1 MDFRQQKTSIR
12 AQVLAR
18 RDALD
23 PVGRIEMAMAVAAHG
38 AQAITFDP
46 GTIISGFMPIR
57 SELDLRP
64 LMDALR
70 LAGARLCVP
79 AVVDRQTIVF
89 RALVPGAPLVPTGF
103 GTAGPG
109 PDAEMLEPQIM
120 LMPLAAF
127 DATGNRIG
135 YGAGYYDRAIALLRE
150 KGRMPRLIG
159 CAFSIQEVDLVPA
172 EPHDIRMDAV
182 LTESGYREFQV

>member
-1 MDFRQQKTSIR
+1 
-12 AQVLAR
+12 
-18 RDALD
+18 
-23 PVGRIEMAMAVAAHG
+23 
-38 AQAITFDP
+38 
-46 GTIISGFMPIR
+46 MPIR

-64 LMDALR
+64 LMDVLR

-79 AVVDRQTIVF
+79 AVVDRQTIAF

-127 DATGNRIG
+127 DAQGNRIG
-135 YGAGYYDRAIALLRE
+135 YGAGHYDRAISRLRE
-150 KGRMPRLIG
+150 NGRSPRLIG
-159 CAFSIQEVDLVPA
+159 CAFSVQEVDLVPA

-182 LTESGYREFQV
+182 LTEKGYREFSD